1 MQCYVYRSRR
11 KQQTYLFLPKRDD
24 FTQVPSSLL
33 KLFGEAEFSFEFEL
47 SSERK
52 MVLAEASEVKRNIQE
67 NGFYLQLPPCEE
79 KVC

>member
-24 FTQVPSSLL
+24 FTQVPPSLL

-47 SSERK
+47 SSARK
-52 MVLAEASEVKRNIQE
+52 MVSAEASEVKRNIQE
-67 NGFYLQLPPCEE
+67 NGFYLQLPPGEE
-79 KVC
+79 KAC